1 MHLTAHGRV
10 CPRSRRKLLNAGTS
24 RSVEDCRG
32 RWSYMV
38 SEGSPHIR
46 RGYRLGLS
54 FSQCIRSMF
63 QLHNETINV
72 WSHLA
77 GAILFVCLVF
87 YVKDSSAFERP
98 RAMVESVVGS
108 IPFQGR
114 FNVSI
119 FEEEFC
125 GPDDGAEK
133 RENGSNC
140 TAAHDIGNRTMKCK
154 RRNEEMA
161 FSAARRHFA
170 AAKNILQVCAPAAA
184 PLAARESGVPC
195 CPLVSLAQ
203 SGPGRR
209 PCLDASRMSC
219 ASCLVYFSVLAFGV
233 CVVWEGRKSM

>member
-1 MHLTAHGRV
+1 
-10 CPRSRRKLLNAGTS
+10 
-24 RSVEDCRG
+24 
-32 RWSYMV
+32 MV

-119 FEEEFC
+119 FSEEFC
-125 GPDDGAEK
+125 GPDDGAK
-133 RENGSNC
+133 QRVNGSNW
-140 TAAHDIGNRTMKCK
+140 TAAHEADDRGEITQKLRPGALLLKIKLTHC
-154 RRNEEMA
+154 
-161 FSAARRHFA
+161 RRHCGGE
-170 AAKNILQVCAPAAA
+170 NTQYRGC
-184 PLAARESGVPC
+184 S
-195 CPLVSLAQ
+195 LVL
-203 SGPGRR
+203 
-209 PCLDASRMSC
+209 MNT
-219 ASCLVYFSVLAFGV
+219 
-233 CVVWEGRKSM
+233 

>member
-1 MHLTAHGRV
+1 
-10 CPRSRRKLLNAGTS
+10 
-24 RSVEDCRG
+24 
-32 RWSYMV
+32 MV

-54 FSQCIRSMF
+54 FSQCLRSMF

-125 GPDDGAEK
+125 GPDDGAEQ
-133 RENGSNC
+133 RVNASNW
-140 TAAHDIGNRTMKCK
+140 TAAHEADDTGEITQKPRPGALLLKIKLTRC
-154 RRNEEMA
+154 
-161 FSAARRHFA
+161 RRHCGGEVP
-170 AAKNILQVCAPAAA
+170 KNRGC
-184 PLAARESGVPC
+184 S
-195 CPLVSLAQ
+195 LVL
-203 SGPGRR
+203 
-209 PCLDASRMSC
+209 MNT
-219 ASCLVYFSVLAFGV
+219 
-233 CVVWEGRKSM
+233 